1 MALPQEHSRVHDRA
15 IVGVLTRRWR
25 MNSLSFHT
33 SVPSNQPLA
42 TASQLCFI
50 FMVSLPH
57 HRSWNHACLPDI
69 DVMLTYM
76 PDSQSATN
84 TCVFFCFVEISWL
97 REISRMSFF
106 PRTHRQLR
114 SFFPSLWQRLLVQL
128 RDGFWNRSLPCTPS
142 YRIAG

>member
-84 TCVFFCFVEISWL
+84 TCVFFVLL
-97 REISRMSFF
+97 RYRGCEKFRECLSFLG
-106 PRTHRQLR
+106 RIVSCVL
-114 SFFPSLWQRLLVQL
+114 FFRLFGSVCWFSLEMVFGTDLCHAHQVI
-128 RDGFWNRSLPCTPS
+128 G
-142 YRIAG
+142 